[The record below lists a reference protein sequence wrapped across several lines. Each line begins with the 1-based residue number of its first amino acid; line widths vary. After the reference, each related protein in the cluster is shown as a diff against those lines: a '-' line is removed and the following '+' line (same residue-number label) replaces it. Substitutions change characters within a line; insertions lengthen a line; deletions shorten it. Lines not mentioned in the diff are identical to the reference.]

1 MAAHVQS
8 VGRAVAILHLLAI
21 EDTPTSLGHVAASLG
36 LAKATTHGLLST
48 LREVGFVDQDP
59 CSGGYSL
66 GAGLLELGSRSLG
79 AHEVRSGAFNWA
91 DRLAARSGEAT
102 LVGVFAAGR
111 VLIAHHV
118 FRPDGSEQHVQSG
131 LTSPLHATAMGK
143 VLLAHDPRAVRSLAA
158 GELESFTYRTVRNR
172 SRLLRD
178 LAEVRDVGWAAAVDE
193 QEPGQAGIAAPVRDR
208 TGHVVAAVGIQGT
221 VESLCDARHR
231 PRADLV
237 AHVVAAGRS
246 ISREFGHGQD
256 Q

>member
-1 MAAHVQS
+1 MPAHVQS
-8 VGRAVAILHLLAI
+8 VGRAAAILHLLAI

-59 CSGGYSL
+59 CSGGYSI

-131 LTSPLHATAMGK
+131 LTSP
-143 VLLAHDPRAVRSLAA
+143 
-158 GELESFTYRTVRNR
+158 
-172 SRLLRD
+172 LLRD